1 VKYFSVAEAE
11 ALIPDLERIFE
22 AVIELAAKAE
32 AKAERIRGMAE
43 DEKRHVSDLAIEKS
57 QLQFLAN
64 AMNDW
69 FRKIADLGALP
80 KGIDPALVDFPHRL
94 AGQDVYLCWKLGDQ
108 KITHYHGMDEGFGG
122 RKALPRASKPAS

>member
-1 VKYFSVAEAE
+1 MKYFSVSEAE
-11 ALIPDLERIFE
+11 ALIPELERIFE

-32 AKAERIRGMAE
+32 AKAEHIRAMAE
-43 DEKRHVSDLAIEKS
+43 DEQRHIPELAIEKS

-69 FRKIADLGALP
+69 FKKIADLGAFP

-94 AGQDVYLCWKLGDQ
+94 AGKDVYLCWKLGD
-108 KITHYHGMDEGFGG
+108 KRLTHYHGVDEGFAG
-122 RKALPRASKPAS
+122 RRPLDKSRPRA